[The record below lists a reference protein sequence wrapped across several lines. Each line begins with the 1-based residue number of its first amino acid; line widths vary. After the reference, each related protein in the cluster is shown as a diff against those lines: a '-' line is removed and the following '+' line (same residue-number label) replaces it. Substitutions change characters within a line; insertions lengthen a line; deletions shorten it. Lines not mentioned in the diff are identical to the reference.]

1 MNKSFLL
8 KKKIYL
14 FFFLVFSFMLFLYLT
29 YNLIY
34 GTRGIISYNKS
45 MYQFDIYKNEEST
58 LIIKNSSLENSINR
72 LKPETIDLD
81 YLDEILR
88 IKTGYI
94 LNDELLIVSENQ

>member
-1 MNKSFLL
+1 
-8 KKKIYL
+8 
-14 FFFLVFSFMLFLYLT
+14 
-29 YNLIY
+29 
-34 GTRGIISYNKS
+34 